1 MALAALQALYDDDDD
16 KEDMID
22 TNITEQETNDR
33 MAVINDPAF
42 SVMSKI
48 KLNLTPA
55 IAIQVRENILIS
67 LSCNFSILASRYKQ
81 FSRCEDQRSFIQSKI

>member
-22 TNITEQETNDR
+22 TNVTEQETNDR

-55 IAIQVRENILIS
+55 IAIQVRKIMKEYLNL
-67 LSCNFSILASRYKQ
+67 FS
-81 FSRCEDQRSFIQSKI
+81 FF